1 MNSAKIK
8 FNILKIWLNAN
19 RKKFLASVV
28 LLTTIFSAGWYL
40 LPTGTLAT
48 GFTSQNP
55 RFNIF
60 TPYAHTQTYNQD
72 YYLLDMKND
81 TKNTSWN
88 DPISADAG
96 DILTFSVYY
105 HNGVNDTIARNT
117 TLKVTIPSTTG
128 TQIVSTG
135 YLWASNADNATY
147 DNPLTETGIINIST
161 PQKLEYISGS
171 AKWYPNQADW
181 RLDAPTSFLFGQTG
195 DEIIGSGVNIGDV
208 NGCWEFSGYI
218 NFKVKVSNI
227 QQNPSLTIQ
236 KQVRSITNATNYA
249 ESVVANPRQRLSFQ
263 ITVTSNGD
271 VDTKNVVVKDI
282 LPDRL
287 LYITGSTRIDTATA
301 LPDRITSYGGINI
314 GDIPKGTSKIITFE
328 VDIER
333 EAMFVRG
340 DTSLTNVAYV
350 RADNLSEISDPAGII
365 VHYNGCSQQS
375 ASNVPGNR

>member
-208 NGCWEFSGYI
+208 N
-218 NFKVKVSNI
+218 
-227 QQNPSLTIQ
+227 
-236 KQVRSITNATNYA
+236 ITNATNYA